1 MELIRLI
8 DLEKI
13 DYKKLRFLSAQDME
27 AAMKTLGHEV
37 VICQNCR
44 YNPDYTKNHNDCKW
58 DPDHPHYPGDFCSQG
73 KPLKG

>member
-1 MELIRLI
+1 MIRLI

-44 YNPDYTKNHNDCKW
+44 YNTDYTKHHHDCKW
-58 DPDHPHYPGDFCSQG
+58 DPDHPHYPGYFCSQG

>member
-1 MELIRLI
+1 MIRLI
-8 DLEKI
+8 DIEKI

-44 YNPDYTKNHNDCKW
+44 FNPDYTKHHNDCKW
-58 DPDHPHYPGDFCSQG
+58 DPEHPHYPGDFCSQG